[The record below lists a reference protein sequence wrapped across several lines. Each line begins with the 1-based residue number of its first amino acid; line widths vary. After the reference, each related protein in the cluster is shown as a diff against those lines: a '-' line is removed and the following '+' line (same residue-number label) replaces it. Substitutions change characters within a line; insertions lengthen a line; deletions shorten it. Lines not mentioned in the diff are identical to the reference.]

1 MTKKMIDNKKTERR
15 SEPRKT
21 PEKYYSV
28 EFALKG
34 LDYIYQFK
42 LRDIS
47 EKGMCIVV
55 KKSSAILNSI
65 KINDKIN
72 MKYYSLESTA
82 NTKIL
87 ETEIKHITKYDE
99 GRFKGHFL
107 LGLAIE

>member
-1 MTKKMIDNKKTERR
+1 MNKKMMDNNRTERR

-28 EFALKG
+28 EFSLKG

-55 KKSSAILNSI
+55 KKSSAILNFI
-65 KINDKIN
+65 KIQDKIN

-82 NTKIL
+82 NTQTL

-99 GRFKGHFL
+99 GRFKEHYL
-107 LGLAIE
+107 LGLAIV

>member
-1 MTKKMIDNKKTERR
+1 MDNYKTERR
-15 SEPRKT
+15 SESRKE

-28 EFALKG
+28 EFSIKG

-55 KKSSAILNSI
+55 KENSAVLNYI
-65 KINDKIN
+65 KVNDKIN
-72 MKYYSLESTA
+72 MRYYSLDSMNESRTL
-82 NTKIL
+82 N
-87 ETEIKHITKYDE
+87 TEIKHITKYDS

-107 LGLAIE
+107 LGLAIL